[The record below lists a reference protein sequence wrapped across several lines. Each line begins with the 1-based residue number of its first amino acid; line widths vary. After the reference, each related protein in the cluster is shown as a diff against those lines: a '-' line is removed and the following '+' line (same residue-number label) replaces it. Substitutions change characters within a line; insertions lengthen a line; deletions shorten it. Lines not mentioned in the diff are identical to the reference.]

1 MKGIL
6 FLLSLFFIH
15 QISFSQHDL
24 YIGGEVFGGTLGS
37 TDLESGLLN
46 KKNYSPTLGAQLNL
60 NYRLFDFLSFE
71 GGIGQQ
77 RSRIKLKDAA
87 FADELDGFSININNT
102 NYHWNYF
109 AAVSAFYKIGKT
121 DTYVYGKFAVSK
133 NVYGAGQVSKSESFE
148 VTSKNIDRSLVY
160 TTTYS
165 ESNISYIPEVGLQ
178 YKFFEGNLLSV
189 GFRYNLGQSQ
199 VFESNYSITDNIM
212 QETKSDRL
220 TSMGDAFSFTVRFDY
235 KLFHLAKREKVKKVK
250 LNEIAIDVSKKD
262 EVKIDNQQGKPDTLA
277 VPSATIDTTL
287 PASIANRDLVIKDR
301 LKVHFS
307 KVKVQIWDHQTV
319 DGDRVSLNLNGEWI
333 LKNYELTKEK
343 YEIEIELREGPNTFV
358 LHALNLGKYKPN
370 TAALIVFD
378 GEKKHRIILESN
390 MNESGTL
397 QINYKKKK
405 NETK

>member
-1 MKGIL
+1 M
-6 FLLSLFFIH
+6 FH
-15 QISFSQHDL
+15 QISYSQHDL
-24 YIGGEVFGGTLGS
+24 YIGAEVLGGTLGS

-60 NYRLFDFLSFE
+60 SYRLFDFLSFE

-77 RSRIKLKDAA
+77 RSRIKLEDAV
-87 FADELDGFSININNT
+87 FSEELDGFSININNT

-109 AAVSAFYKIGKT
+109 AAVSAFYKIRKT
-121 DTYVYGKFAVSK
+121 DTYIYGKFAISKNTYRAGEVSK
-133 NVYGAGQVSKSESFE
+133 PESFE
-148 VTSKNIDRSLVY
+148 VTSQNINRSLVY
-160 TTTYS
+160 TTTYA
-165 ESNISYIPEVGLQ
+165 ESNISYIPEIGLQ

-189 GFRYNLGQSQ
+189 GLRYNLGQSQ
-199 VFESNYSITDNIM
+199 AFESNYSITDNIT
-212 QETKSDRL
+212 QETKMDRL

-235 KLFHLAKREKVKKVK
+235 KLIHLAKREKVKKVK

-262 EVKIDNQQGKPDTLA
+262 EVKKDTQQSKPDTLN
-277 VPSATIDTTL
+277 VPNTTIDTT
-287 PASIANRDLVIKDR
+287 PPVSIANRDLVVKDR

-333 LKNYELTKEK
+333 LKNYELKKEK
-343 YEIEIELREGPNTFV
+343 YEIQIELREGLNTFV

-370 TAALIVFD
+370 TAALNVFD

-397 QINYKKKK
+397 QINYKKKRDDK
-405 NETK
+405 K